1 VRIDARLRQLF
12 PLGFVALALAAGGC
26 KLTRSDHCAVP
37 ETSLGTYELM
47 RSSDA
52 PAECPPTLV
61 LLSVD
66 TGVTGAEQVRVE
78 AIPLTF
84 VPPAPPNI
92 PDAAA
97 GALAAEETLA
107 VALDP
112 SMDGIEVT
120 FRVTGVLNGRPVAA
134 GETTVLAN
142 AANIVPAT
150 VVLVTCPE
158 LTGPACGAGEA
169 ALLDC
174 DDAGFET
181 VTDCAF
187 GCNTTRVEC
196 NDCTPGADEC
206 HGSLA
211 VHCGPDGLAV
221 TTVGCWA
228 TPANPNRRCEA
239 GDCVNL

>member
-1 VRIDARLRQLF
+1 MRIDARLRGFSL
-12 PLGFVALALAAGGC
+12 LGFVALALAAGGC

-52 PAECPPTLV
+52 PADCPPTLV

-78 AIPLTF
+78 ATPLTF
-84 VPPAPPNI
+84 VPAAAPDF
-92 PDAAA
+92 PDLAA

-120 FRVTGVLNGRPVAA
+120 FRVTGVLNGRAVAA

-158 LTGPACGAGEA
+158 LTGPVCGAG

-181 VTDCAF
+181 ATGCAF
-187 GCNTTRVEC
+187 GCNTDRVEC
-196 NDCTPGADEC
+196 NDCTPSTDEC

-228 TPANPNRRCEA
+228 TPANPNRRCEN